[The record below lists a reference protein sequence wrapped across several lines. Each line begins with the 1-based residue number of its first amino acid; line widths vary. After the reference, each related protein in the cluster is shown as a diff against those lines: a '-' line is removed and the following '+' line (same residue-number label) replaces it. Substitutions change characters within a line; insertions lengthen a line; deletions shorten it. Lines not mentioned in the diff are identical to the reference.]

1 MTRKFMMLAMLT
13 AAMTFVTADTA
24 EAQTW
29 RRSRSAFS
37 ISIGGPSGGFS
48 YSRGYNPYV
57 VRPVR
62 RSPVYYNN
70 RFRNYGYGAPVY
82 RSYSVPSYRY
92 GYPSYGYGSTCW

>member
-24 EAQTW
+24 EAQSW

-37 ISIGGPSGGFS
+37 ISIGGPSGGFT

-62 RSPVYYNN
+62 RAPVYYNHG
-70 RFRNYGYGAPVY
+70 FRNYGYGAPVY
-82 RSYSVPSYRY
+82 RSYAA
-92 GYPSYGYGSTCW
+92 PSYGIGFPSYGFGRTCW